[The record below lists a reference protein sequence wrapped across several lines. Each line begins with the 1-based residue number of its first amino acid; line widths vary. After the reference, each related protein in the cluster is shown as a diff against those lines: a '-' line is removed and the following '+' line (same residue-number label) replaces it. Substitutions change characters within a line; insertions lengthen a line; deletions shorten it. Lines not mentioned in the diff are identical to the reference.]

1 MDKPE
6 QRFKVNTRVR
16 LRDGVDSVFFG
27 GYSRSGNEGWIRKR
41 KRDRYGFPEVLVEWD
56 KDHWAYNGQPDCWS
70 MEGQFEAVEE
80 NDMEAPTPKEARNKM
95 ISDLTEKF
103 LGALLAVLDNE
114 EPEATAEQPEAE
126 EENVEEQ
133 WDTLAAEA
141 AEVVTKAPA
150 YVVVALERMEVDGAP
165 PMIIPRIFHA
175 AREPDYKLITQ
186 SHLAHVLASM
196 QDETI
201 AGVFQSR
208 ASDDSED

>member
-1 MDKPE
+1 MDRPE
-6 QRFKVNTRVR
+6 QRFKINTRVR
-16 LRDGVDSVFFG
+16 LRGGVDPVFFG
-27 GYSRSGNEGWIRKR
+27 GLARVGTEGWIRKR
-41 KRDRYGFPEVLVEWD
+41 KRDRYGYPEVLVEWD
-56 KDHWAYNGQPDCWS
+56 KDHWSYNGQPDVWT

-80 NDMEAPTPKEARNKM
+80 INMEAPTPKEARSEKVRA
-95 ISDLTEKF
+95 LTEKF
-103 LGALLAVLDNE
+103 MDALLTTLEGD
-114 EPEATAEQPEAE
+114 EPEASAEEPEAE

-133 WDTLAAEA
+133 WATLAAEA

-150 YVVVALERMEVDGAP
+150 YVVIALERMEVDGAP
-165 PMIIPRIFHA
+165 PMIIPRVFHA